1 MGYCKFFILFQ
12 APILDCGLYANERCS
27 ATAAALVKTSFIP
40 SYGHT
45 GDWLWDS
52 RNLTIWT
59 VVESNIGIIAG
70 NLPCLKPLFRA
81 VLGSTYGRGSRKT
94 YAPQYG
100 YGSRPYG
107 AGTRQSGVPG
117 KGWGTLASNRT
128 TDGER
133 DLSSSYGQKESYL
146 LTTINADRDIKAK
159 SRSSVNGE
167 EGERT
172 GKSSVE
178 SLTRGG
184 MSGRL
189 GGIKVDT
196 EVNIVES
203 HSPLDFGFDDAN
215 KREKKDMV

>member
-1 MGYCKFFILFQ
+1 MSASPRNWDQTLTY
-12 APILDCGLYANERCS
+12 NS
-27 ATAAALVKTSFIP
+27 ATAAALIKTSFLP
-40 SYGHT
+40 SYGRT

-59 VVESNIGIIAG
+59 AVESNIGIIAG

-94 YAPQYG
+94 SAPQYG

-117 KGWGTLASNRT
+117 NGWGTLASNRT
-128 TDGER
+128 ADGER
-133 DLSSSYGQKESYL
+133 DRDLPRAYGQKESFL
-146 LTTINADRDIKAK
+146 LTTINADRDFRANPG
-159 SRSSVNGE
+159 SSVSGE
-167 EGERT
+167 EGQST

-184 MSGRL
+184 TSGGL

-196 EVNIVES
+196 EVNVVES
-203 HSPLDFGFDDAN
+203 HSPLDFEFDDAN
-215 KREKKDMV
+215 QRERKDMV